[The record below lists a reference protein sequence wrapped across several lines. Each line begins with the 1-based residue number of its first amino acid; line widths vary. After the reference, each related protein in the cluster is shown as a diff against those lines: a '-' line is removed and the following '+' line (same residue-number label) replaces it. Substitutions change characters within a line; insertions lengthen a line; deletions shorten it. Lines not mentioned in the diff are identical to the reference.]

1 MNRHLAIEFGVDDE
15 IAPNDVANH
24 DLCGLCDRKVY
35 EVKSHAFFVGRFW
48 RRWQRLPVANQPARS
63 SRNDAGSSPAS

>member
-35 EVKSHAFFVGRFW
+35 EVKSHAFFVERF
-48 RRWQRLPVANQPARS
+48 
-63 SRNDAGSSPAS
+63 